1 MARFLGLLL
10 FLSLSL
16 VVRGADNLLEV
27 VKGPCGVDDIKRQLD
42 VTRPEDI
49 NTLADEEGKTSLFF
63 CRHLGTT
70 LLLLAGAD
78 PNVRD
83 NTGRTPA
90 FRAASRSRD
99 VAFPIMLELLALAHT
114 DVNARGKD
122 GITLLAWAAQE
133 DNLSAVKLLLLLGAD
148 PAPNDVPADKTPLF
162 FALRQQDDKMA
173 GLLRGAA
180 EGTTAKASGETVP
193 GGPPDQKLVA
203 AARAARLAAVSDAL
217 VTGADIN
224 ARDKDGATALFRAV
238 AERRANVAALLLLNG
253 ANPNLPKNDGK
264 TPLMECVNGVDMAS
278 ERMLVELLVAGADV
292 NATARDGTTALSQS
306 VRACNNTAA
315 QWMIWRGASLDV
327 HSPDGTLMQAAR
339 LHENWPSMI
348 TLLERAGVPA
358 AQAPLDKQKDPAL
371 FEAVRA
377 GDLKTVEA
385 ELQNGAP
392 ADITNH
398 FDQTALEW
406 AVCYDHFDMVDLLLR
421 HGANINH
428 QHSYNGEH
436 IIHTLASRKGVPGVQ
451 AAGLIKQLVQ
461 RGANPNLV
469 MHDGAT
475 PLMVAAREGV
485 TTPNMEVLL
494 QLTTDINARDKQGL
508 TALDLARQH
517 GHTAVARSLLDK
529 GASE

>member
-1 MARFLGLLL
+1 MAKFLPLLL
-10 FLSLSL
+10 FFSQVLIA
-16 VVRGADNLLEV
+16 RGADNLLEV
-27 VKGPCGVDDIKRQLD
+27 VKGPCGVEDIKRQLD
-42 VTRPEDI
+42 VTRPQDI
-49 NTLADEEGKTSLFF
+49 NTLADEEGRTSLFF

-90 FRAASRSRD
+90 FRAVSRSRD

-114 DVNARGKD
+114 DVNARDKD

-148 PAPNDVPADKTPLF
+148 PAPNDVPGDKTPLF
-162 FALRQQDDKMA
+162 FALRQDDKMA
-173 GLLRGAA
+173 DLLRNAA
-180 EGTTAKASGETVP
+180 NAIAGN
-193 GGPPDQKLVA
+193 PDGKIPVGIPANEKLVL

-217 VTGADIN
+217 IAGADIN

-253 ANPNLPKNDGK
+253 ADPNLAKNDGK
-264 TPLMECVNGVDMAS
+264 TPLMECVNGFDMAA
-278 ERMLVELLVAGADV
+278 EGMLVELLVAGANV
-292 NATARDGTTALSQS
+292 NATAKDGTTALSQS
-306 VRACNNTAA
+306 VRARNNTAA

-327 HSPDGTLMQAAR
+327 HSPDGTLMQAAM
-339 LHENWPSMI
+339 LHPDWPSMI

-358 AQAPLDKQKDPAL
+358 AQAALDKQKDPAL
-371 FEAVRA
+371 FDAVRS
-377 GDLKTVEA
+377 GDLKAVEA
-385 ELQNGAP
+385 ELQRGTP
-392 ADITNH
+392 VDITNH

-406 AVCYDHFDMVDLLLR
+406 AVCYDHFDIVDVLLH
-421 HGANINH
+421 HGADINH

-436 IIHTLASRKGVPGVQ
+436 IIHNLAGRKGVPGVQ
-451 AAGLIKQLVQ
+451 AAELIKQLVQ

-475 PLMVAAREGV
+475 PLMVAARDGV
-485 TTPNMEVLL
+485 TTPNMDVLL
-494 QLTTDINARDKQGL
+494 KLTTDINARDKQGM
-508 TALDLARQH
+508 TALSLARQH
-517 GHTAVARSLLDK
+517 GHAAVARSLQDK
-529 GASE
+529 GALE